1 MNIHIFFKKY
11 QHKFHW
17 ISVTNSEPSNA
28 YSTKS
33 GSNYPDQQHVPRVD
47 FCLKI
52 TYKITIY
59 NIDIHQT
66 SQQLCGYNMRRHWF
80 KSRRWFQ
87 IFSPSFI
94 PNWFP
99 LHYSLKHDMRL
110 GFLHGLLH
118 GLLHHSRAFSLAR
131 TVHERF
137 TMLKKTLLRAWFVF
151 IYSADILWYKN
162 IKNVGR

>member
-1 MNIHIFFKKY
+1 MCVYIYIFKKKSININFTESASPIASL
-11 QHKFHW
+11 QTLIAPKAAAATL
-17 ISVTNSEPSNA
+17 ISNTF
-28 YSTKS
+28 
-33 GSNYPDQQHVPRVD
+33 RVQT
-47 FCLKI
+47 FCL
-52 TYKITIY
+52 KITIY

-66 SQQLCGYNMRRHWF
+66 SQQIRGYNMRRHWF
-80 KSRRWFQ
+80 MSRRWFQ

-118 GLLHHSRAFSLAR
+118 HSRAFSLAR

-137 TMLKKTLLRAWFVF
+137 RTAQN
-151 IYSADILWYKN
+151 SSQC
-162 IKNVGR
+162 